1 MSEAG
6 PGIRE
11 ATVDAGGAEGTDKKP
26 VSELSVVSTESTQPK
41 TGLLEI
47 LKRLIRKKP
56 AESAEIDIDP
66 QAKIGQIR
74 SEILGAIAQRRSE
87 TKSGENTLEPFDSK
101 AEESALN
108 QIRQLGGELSN
119 EEFHRLAILIT
130 IREKPQGAELTE
142 QMVAETEKR
151 LREEPGSQQLQKAA

>member
-74 SEILGAIAQRRSE
+74 SEILGAIAQRRSV

-101 AEESALN
+101 AEEDALN
-108 QIRQLGGELSN
+108 EIRQLGGELTN
-119 EEFHRLAILIT
+119 EEIHRLAILVT
-130 IREKPQGAELTE
+130 RREKPPGVNLTE
-142 QMVAETEKR
+142 EMVAETEKR
-151 LREEPGSQQLQKAA
+151 LREPGSQQLQKAA